1 MLFFFLL
8 YFVKSGLGDFL
19 NAPHPPFPTSD
30 PRRRAAPT
38 AQGDVEETLAMQ
50 KREREEKG
58 LLNESGVA
66 VFICNFPLQLCSRAV
81 GSFDR
86 FNSVS

>member
-1 MLFFFLL
+1 
-8 YFVKSGLGDFL
+8 
-19 NAPHPPFPTSD
+19 
-30 PRRRAAPT
+30 
-38 AQGDVEETLAMQ
+38 MQ
-50 KREREEKG
+50 KKREREKKG

-66 VFICNFPLQLCSRAV
+66 VFICNFPLQLCSRAA